1 MNKTI
6 YMTYKKK
13 IPEFVFNRW
22 KTLNPEYKFEFSLDK
37 DCFNFLKTHFND
49 YIADLFN
56 KIPIGM
62 YKADLWRLCKLYI
75 YGGVY
80 ADVDLVPFV
89 NIDNLISNCN
99 HMNNN
104 SDNKNNLFCSCLCDK
119 PDNGMFQAFI
129 ISSKPKNQLI
139 LHCLLS
145 FLQNCPNKKPT
156 VDMKDCIRYNLK
168 QPIKSGIPYT
178 IEQIKVPINIGTN
191 DTNTKCINLH
201 FFPNELTYN
210 VQLHSNINNDVF
222 NFNITDDKLYVTR
235 IDANCGWEFNH
246 YCDIIIDSKEH
257 ITLFQEKRAGPD
269 ECLNSYYIVH
279 GNKTILH
286 SRDSNYNKGAYANRG
301 W

>member
-1 MNKTI
+1 
-6 YMTYKKK
+6 
-13 IPEFVFNRW
+13 
-22 KTLNPEYKFEFSLDK
+22 
-37 DCFNFLKTHFND
+37 
-49 YIADLFN
+49 
-56 KIPIGM
+56 M

-89 NIDNLISNCN
+89 NIDNLITDCN
-99 HMNNN
+99 RMNNN
-104 SDNKNNLFCSCLCDK
+104 SDNNNLFCSCLSEKKTD
-119 PDNGMFQAFI
+119 GIFQAFI

-191 DTNTKCINLH
+191 NANTKCINLH
-201 FFPNELTYN
+201 FFPNDLLYTVTLRPNNYN
-210 VQLHSNINNDVF
+210 DTF
-222 NFNITDDKLYVTR
+222 NFNIIDNKLYVTK
-235 IDANCGWEFNH
+235 IDNIVGWEGNH
-246 YCDIIIDSKEH
+246 FCDIVIDSKEH
-257 ITLFQEKRAGPD
+257 ITLFQEKHTSSH
-269 ECLNSYYIVH
+269 LNTYYIVH
-279 GNKTILH
+279 GCKTILH
-286 SRDSNYNKGAYANRG
+286 SRDINYNNGEYGNRG